1 MIGLKDLVSEL
12 LKDSIDIHVHGYPE
26 FTIRIPPRLNNFDL
40 ANLMKSSSMKGFW
53 RDIIHSL
60 FLILV

>member
-40 ANLMKSSSMKGFW
+40 ANLMKSSSMKGF
-53 RDIIHSL
+53 
-60 FLILV
+60 